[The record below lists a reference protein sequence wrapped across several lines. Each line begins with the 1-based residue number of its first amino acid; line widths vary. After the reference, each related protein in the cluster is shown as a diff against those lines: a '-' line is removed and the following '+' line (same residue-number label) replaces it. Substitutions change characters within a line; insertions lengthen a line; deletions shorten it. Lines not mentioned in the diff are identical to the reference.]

1 MRKLFVLFLL
11 VALVP
16 FTVGCN
22 GLWDFDDDDDPV
34 LVKAATSV
42 VKPVVTVSS
51 AIAAGLRAS
60 FDAWSIVMSIGG
72 QDYYPVDV
80 QVSGSNT
87 IITYPEIDVTSLFV
101 GDATSTT
108 VPAIITINGEPV
120 NVSLTA
126 SKLSTSSTKAV
137 TTKTITIS
145 QATTGEIN
153 VTVDNETVT
162 STNPVSTTD
171 QYIVSVKYDGAAVSG
186 SSAAPTTVNTVE
198 PMFSIVMN
206 NAVTAINAWTFTVT
220 NVTTGA
226 SFDMALADGL
236 VTAVVDPADTTNKTI
251 KVTVVGGN
259 GKTLD
264 NGSTYKVEYKT
275 GTINGTAFTK
285 AVAPRYIKVVL
296 AQ

>member
-1 MRKLFVLFLL
+1 
-11 VALVP
+11 
-16 FTVGCN
+16 
-22 GLWDFDDDDDPV
+22 
-34 LVKAATSV
+34 
-42 VKPVVTVSS
+42 
-51 AIAAGLRAS
+51 
-60 FDAWSIVMSIGG
+60 
-72 QDYYPVDV
+72 
-80 QVSGSNT
+80 
-87 IITYPEIDVTSLFV
+87 
-101 GDATSTT
+101 
-108 VPAIITINGEPV
+108 
-120 NVSLTA
+120 
-126 SKLSTSSTKAV
+126 
-137 TTKTITIS
+137 
-145 QATTGEIN
+145 
-153 VTVDNETVT
+153 
-162 STNPVSTTD
+162 
-171 QYIVSVKYDGAAVSG
+171 
-186 SSAAPTTVNTVE
+186 
-198 PMFSIVMN
+198 MFSIVMN